1 MANIY
6 IYISWLLVNLF
17 LPISVRA
24 QTVDLENPLGE
35 FNNILQGGSFVGL
48 IIARVLAIVGA
59 LSLLMLIY
67 GGLTMISAG
76 GNDTK
81 VNQGKAIV
89 TYTAIGLVV
98 IFTAYAIVK
107 FGALIFYPMSFED
120 EYSQWTPY
128 ED

>member
-1 MANIY
+1 MTNIY
-6 IYISWLLVNLF
+6 IFFSWLVAIHF
-17 LPISVRA
+17 LPRSVWA
-24 QTVDLENPLGE
+24 QTVDLKNPLGE

-98 IFTAYAIVK
+98 IFTAYVVISFAIK
-107 FGALIFYPMSFED
+107 SLGGQAM
-120 EYSQWTPY
+120 
-128 ED
+128 